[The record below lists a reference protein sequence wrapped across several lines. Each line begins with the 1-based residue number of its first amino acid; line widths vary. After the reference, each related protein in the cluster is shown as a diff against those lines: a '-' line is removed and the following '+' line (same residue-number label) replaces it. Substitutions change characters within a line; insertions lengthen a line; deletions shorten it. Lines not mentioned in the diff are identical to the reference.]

1 MQKKILII
9 GNRSFVASGLEKIL
23 INAGL
28 EVDCYTR
35 GSNERKEGNNNSGN
49 IMELASNTNLD
60 EKYDIVLNF
69 VILKNEDT
77 DENIRFIKSLIDF
90 CKLKNVKQLIH
101 FSSIMVY
108 DNNEK
113 TINEKTEIEEITHK
127 KGYGEVKIEV
137 DKYLLSQQ
145 NLPFKVSLV
154 RPGYVLAENRACPF
168 IKRLPLGIS
177 IIKGNRNSV
186 QPIVKREDIHKALLN
201 MIQLNSS
208 EQVYLFTPSTQTT
221 KYEFAKQNF
230 GGIILTLP
238 KWLVLGIT
246 SLLLKEKVIP
256 TSLFV
261 RVEGMYIE
269 TIYDSKHTEKVLNI
283 KF

>member
-1 MQKKILII
+1 MVKILIL
-9 GNRSFVASGLEKIL
+9 GNKSFVANGLENTL
-23 INAGL
+23 VNAGID
-28 EVDCYTR
+28 VDCFTR
-35 GSNERKEGNNNSGN
+35 GSNERKEGNKISGN
-49 IMELASNTNLD
+49 ILELASNTNLK
-60 EKYDIVLNF
+60 EEYDIVLNF

-77 DENIRFIKSLIDF
+77 DENIQFIKLLIDF

-108 DNNEK
+108 ANNEK
-113 TINEKTEIEEITHK
+113 VINETTEIEKITYK

-137 DKYLLSQQ
+137 DKYLLSQK

-154 RPGYVLAENRACPF
+154 RPGYVLAENRPCPF
-168 IKRLPLGIS
+168 IKKLPLGIS
-177 IIKGNRNSV
+177 IIKGNRKSV
-186 QPIVKREDIHKALLN
+186 QPIVKREDIHQALLN
-201 MIQLNSS
+201 MIQLNST
-208 EQVYLFTPSTQTT
+208 EQVYLFTPSSKAT

-238 KWLVLGIT
+238 KWIVLGI
-246 SLLLKEKVIP
+246 SGLLFKLKVIP
-256 TSLFV
+256 ASLYV

-269 TIYDSKHTEKVLNI
+269 SIYDSTHTEKVLNI